1 MEKLEL
7 KNVKGSF
14 DYESKDQIIRNYI
27 SNTLEEV
34 FERYGYKPLSTS
46 ILCYY
51 DLLTLK
57 YEEDNDIVNEI
68 YKIQDQANRNLALRY
83 DLTVPFAKY
92 IAVNKD
98 ITMPY
103 KRYEIGKVFRDGPV
117 KKGRMREFI
126 QCDVDSVGIEGQFVE
141 AELIALAVESYKKLG
156 IDVVIKY
163 NNRKLMTGI
172 IEICGISEE
181 KISQTITIID
191 KLEKLSKEELEEEFL
206 KIGLEKN
213 QIDSLIDYL
222 NMSLEEIIKV
232 SENKESIFLKEGT
245 KELYELNSYIE
256 ALNLSKYVKFSISLA
271 RGQEYYTGTV
281 FEAYQVTGEIKS
293 SIGGGGRYDKMI
305 GDFIGDGKTYPA
317 VGISFGLDVIFDILK
332 LNQNNKKTNTT
343 VYIIPMQNNIYA
355 MKVAEYLRDKNINVD
370 IEMNNKKMKKALD
383 YANSEEIPFV
393 IIIGEEELKENKVVL
408 KNMKTGAQMKV
419 KIENIEENLIDINYK
434 VLNPGENKTAIV
446 IGNEYTAVQKK
457 N

>member
-191 KLEKLSKEELEEEFL
+191 KLEKLSKEEIEEEFI

-245 KELYELNSYIE
+245 KELSELNSYIE

-408 KNMKTGAQMKV
+408 KNMKTGAQIKV

-434 VLNPGENKTAIV
+434 VLNPEGNKTAIV

>member
-332 LNQNNKKTNTT
+332 SNQNNKKTNTT
-343 VYIIPMQNNIYA
+343 VYIIPMKNNTYA
-355 MKVAEYLRDKNINVD
+355 MKVAGYLRDKNINVD
-370 IEMNNKKMKKALD
+370 IEMNNKKIKKALE

-434 VLNPGENKTAIV
+434 VLNPGGNKTAIV

>member
-434 VLNPGENKTAIV
+434 VLNPGGNKTAIV

>member
-332 LNQNNKKTNTT
+332 SNQNNKKTNTT
-343 VYIIPMQNNIYA
+343 VYIIPMKNNTYA
-355 MKVAEYLRDKNINVD
+355 MKVAGYLRDKNINVD

-434 VLNPGENKTAIV
+434 VLNPGGNKTAIV

>member
-191 KLEKLSKEELEEEFL
+191 KLEKLSKEEIEEEFI

-222 NMSLEEIIKV
+222 NMGLEEIIKV

-332 LNQNNKKTNTT
+332 SNQNNKKTNTT
-343 VYIIPMQNNIYA
+343 VYIIPMKNNIYA
-355 MKVAEYLRDKNINVD
+355 MKVAGYLRDKNINVD

-408 KNMKTGAQMKV
+408 KNMKTGAQIKV

-434 VLNPGENKTAIV
+434 VLNPGGNKTAIV

>member
-213 QIDSLIDYL
+213 QIYSLIDYL

-332 LNQNNKKTNTT
+332 SNQNNKKTNTT
-343 VYIIPMQNNIYA
+343 VYIIPMKNNIYA
-355 MKVAEYLRDKNINVD
+355 MKVAGYLRDKNINVD

-434 VLNPGENKTAIV
+434 VLNPEGNKTAIV